1 MAPTCRNWDQKG
13 KVRVAMVERAS
24 CTCNCMIC
32 VRTISLLFGV
42 LVTLLITYIL
52 IRIFDAEKSNFRK
65 NGIVLVYTYYNLKV
79 ARE

>member
-1 MAPTCRNWDQKG
+1 
-13 KVRVAMVERAS
+13 
-24 CTCNCMIC
+24 MIC
-32 VRTISLLFGV
+32 MRTISLLFGV

-52 IRIFDAEKSNFRK
+52 IGIFDAEKSNFRK

>member
-52 IRIFDAEKSNFRK
+52 IGILMQKKVIFGKME
-65 NGIVLVYTYYNLKV
+65 
-79 ARE
+79 

>member
-24 CTCNCMIC
+24 CNCMIC

-52 IRIFDAEKSNFRK
+52 IGIFDAEKSNFRK

>member
-24 CTCNCMIC
+24 C

-52 IRIFDAEKSNFRK
+52 IGIFDAEKSNFRK

>member
-52 IRIFDAEKSNFRK
+52 IAEKSNFRK

>member
-1 MAPTCRNWDQKG
+1 MQKLG
-13 KVRVAMVERAS
+13 SKGEVCVAMVERAS
-24 CTCNCMIC
+24 CTYNCMIC

-52 IRIFDAEKSNFRK
+52 IGIFDAEKSNFRK

-79 ARE
+79 TRE

>member
-1 MAPTCRNWDQKG
+1 MAPTCRNWDAKG

-32 VRTISLLFGV
+32 VLRTISLLFGV

-52 IRIFDAEKSNFRK
+52 FGIFDAEKSNFRK
-65 NGIVLVYTYYNLKV
+65 NGIVLVYLSLYFEDV
-79 ARE
+79 

>member
-1 MAPTCRNWDQKG
+1 MAPTCRNWDPKG
-13 KVRVAMVERAS
+13 KVRVAMVERGS

-42 LVTLLITYIL
+42 LVTWLITYIL
-52 IRIFDAEKSNFRK
+52 IGIFDAEKSNFRK